1 MWAIFIIPTFAP
13 DGFTDFT
20 MTVEDS
26 VSRVGVGIV
35 KIAYM
40 CRKFCHIHS
49 SDKSRHGCSEHH
61 DLRESMF

>member
-1 MWAIFIIPTFAP
+1 MAIFIIPTFAP

-35 KIAYM
+35 KIAFPGHFHYSDI
-40 CRKFCHIHS
+40 RYPS
-49 SDKSRHGCSEHH
+49 SGSQAA
-61 DLRESMF
+61 